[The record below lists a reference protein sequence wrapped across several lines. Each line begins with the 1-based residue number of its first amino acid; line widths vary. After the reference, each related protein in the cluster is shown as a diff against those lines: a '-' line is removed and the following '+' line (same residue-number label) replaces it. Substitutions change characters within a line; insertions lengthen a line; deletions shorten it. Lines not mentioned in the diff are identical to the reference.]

1 MADLDELYQ
10 ELILDHT
17 KHPRNFG
24 KLEVASHKAVGDNPL
39 CGDRVAISLKIDN
52 GLINDICFEGKG
64 CAISTASASMMTE
77 FLKGKKVEEFY
88 LTFDLFHN
96 LVTGK
101 LDGSDQ
107 LEEIG
112 KLIAF
117 RGVADFPIRVKCATL
132 AWHTFK
138 AAIDSQEQ
146 LVTTE

>member
-24 KLEVASHKAVGDNPL
+24 KLEAASHKAVGDNPL

-77 FLKGKKVEEFY
+77 FLKDKKVEEFY
-88 LTFDLFHN
+88 LTFDLFS
-96 LVTGK
+96 K
-101 LDGSDQ
+101 
-107 LEEIG
+107 
-112 KLIAF
+112 
-117 RGVADFPIRVKCATL
+117 
-132 AWHTFK
+132 
-138 AAIDSQEQ
+138 
-146 LVTTE
+146 